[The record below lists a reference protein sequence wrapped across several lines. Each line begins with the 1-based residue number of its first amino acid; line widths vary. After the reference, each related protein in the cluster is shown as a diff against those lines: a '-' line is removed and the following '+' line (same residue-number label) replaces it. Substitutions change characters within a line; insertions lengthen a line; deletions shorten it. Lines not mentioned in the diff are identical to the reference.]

1 MQQSSATRKSTNNSR
16 GFRIFSNF
24 CAWQAARPSVYV
36 ACSALFFC
44 SKATRRES
52 APPAAPH
59 HPPLDVRSPA
69 PNSNRGREP
78 AAARPRPRHLG
89 GLPPTRGGQKQGS
102 QKAACTVTGRR
113 LSRSK
118 SARRDM
124 LSISA
129 TTFARHPCSTP
140 QTLASN
146 AAPPC
151 CRHVCRALALA
162 SRPKCIRALPRPTAA
177 RSPTAVRRRG
187 ARAAHDE
194 PARPRP
200 TAGRAHSRHG
210 PKRPRR
216 GLSAVVA
223 AAAVAPAPVVS
234 APPQTS
240 LSSPD
245 SSSSDTVSSSSED
258 DESDT
263 GSSSSDW

>member
-1 MQQSSATRKSTNNSR
+1 MFQSHPPGVR
-16 GFRIFSNF
+16 
-24 CAWQAARPSVYV
+24 AARRPS
-36 ACSALFFC
+36 
-44 SKATRRES
+44 
-52 APPAAPH
+52 PPAARRPQ
-59 HPPLDVRSPA
+59 PRA
-69 PNSNRGREP
+69 KFK
-78 AAARPRPRHLG
+78 PRPR
-89 GLPPTRGGQKQGS
+89 TRGGAPAP
-102 QKAACTVTGRR
+102 AAPRR
-113 LSRSK
+113 P
-118 SARRDM
+118 SARARWAETRFTKSCLHSYRPPLVPFQKCSQRHAVNKRDHICPASM
-124 LSISA
+124 LHA
-129 TTFARHPCSTP
+129 ANPCKQCGS
-140 QTLASN
+140 
-146 AAPPC
+146 PC

-177 RSPTAVRRRG
+177 LSPTAVRRRG

-258 DESDT
+258 DEADT

>member
-1 MQQSSATRKSTNNSR
+1 MLLV
-16 GFRIFSNF
+16 
-24 CAWQAARPSVYV
+24 P
-36 ACSALFFC
+36 LFFC

-89 GLPPTRGGQKQGS
+89 GLPLTRGGQKQGS
-102 QKAACTVTGRR
+102 QQAACTVTGRR
-113 LSRSK
+113 LLNKHPFQKCSQRHAVNKCGHICPAS
-118 SARRDM
+118 M
-124 LSISA
+124 LHA
-129 TTFARHPCSTP
+129 ANPCKQCGS
-140 QTLASN
+140 
-146 AAPPC
+146 PC

-177 RSPTAVRRRG
+177 LSPTAVRRRG

-210 PKRPRR
+210 TKRPRR